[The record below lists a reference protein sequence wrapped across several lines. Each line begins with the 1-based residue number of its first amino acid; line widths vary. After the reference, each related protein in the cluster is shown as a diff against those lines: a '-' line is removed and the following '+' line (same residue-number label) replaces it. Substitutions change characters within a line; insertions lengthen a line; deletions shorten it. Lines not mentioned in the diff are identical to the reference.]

1 MKIIRKIKIM
11 LNSIIFS
18 FLLSPGMS
26 ICAEAV
32 EEQQTAEVSISIIG
46 GADGPTSIFLAGKVD
61 HIFAV
66 AAAVMLILGIMIAVV
81 WKILKKK

>member
-26 ICAEAV
+26 ICAEAA

-46 GADGPTSIFLAGKVD
+46 GADGPTSIFLAGRVD